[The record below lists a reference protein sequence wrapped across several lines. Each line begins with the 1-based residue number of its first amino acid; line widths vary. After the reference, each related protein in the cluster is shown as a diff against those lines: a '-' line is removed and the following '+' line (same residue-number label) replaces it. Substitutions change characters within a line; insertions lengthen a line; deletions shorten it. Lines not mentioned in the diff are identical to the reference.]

1 MKIRELADEIN
12 LAPYQV
18 LLLAHAIE
26 AGNLNYGTN
35 AYLTQDEE
43 SLIQKAANKFMA
55 KPLIELARDLDVPF
69 YEVIMAGYDLH
80 QAGAV
85 GWNKWTMLSQKQVEA
100 IKQQL
105 DPLAHPAK
113 SEDGGD
119 HKAPRK
125 EGNHNDQP
133 APDDQEGE

>member
-43 SLIQKAANKFMA
+43 SLI
-55 KPLIELARDLDVPF
+55 
-69 YEVIMAGYDLH
+69 
-80 QAGAV
+80 
-85 GWNKWTMLSQKQVEA
+85 
-100 IKQQL
+100 
-105 DPLAHPAK
+105 
-113 SEDGGD
+113 
-119 HKAPRK
+119 
-125 EGNHNDQP
+125 
-133 APDDQEGE
+133 